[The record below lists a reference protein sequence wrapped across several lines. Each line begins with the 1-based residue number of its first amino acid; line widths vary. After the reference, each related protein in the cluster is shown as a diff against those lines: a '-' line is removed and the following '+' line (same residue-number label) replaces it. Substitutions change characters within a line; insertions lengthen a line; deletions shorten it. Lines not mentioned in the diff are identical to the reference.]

1 MSFNTPKTPLK
12 INIQLFVENR
22 QRLIN
27 KLKNNFG
34 GEFSGGIFV
43 LLKSGKEKTRYNTDF
58 GEIVFRQES
67 YFFWTFG
74 VHEPG
79 CYGAIDINSG
89 KSFLFPP
96 KLAPDYAIWDGKIQ
110 NEKWFLN
117 KYKVDQVVFHENG
130 SKIIETL
137 NAFNP
142 INKLL
147 LLRAENTDSGLVLE
161 PPTKIPGL
169 DKFETDTKILYP
181 IIAELRVIKTDL
193 EIEVLKYAS
202 KCANE
207 AHKELMRHV
216 KPNMFE
222 YQMESLF
229 RHISYYGGGCRH
241 LGYTCIAAT
250 GCNAAILHYGHAGAP
265 NDRQF
270 NDGDLCLFDMGP
282 EYNCYGSDV
291 TCTFPANGKF
301 TEKQKLIYNA
311 VYRANR
317 TVLKEAK
324 PGIRW
329 TEMHLLAEKIILE
342 DLQAGGLL
350 IGKIEEMLKKRVG
363 AIFMPHGLG
372 HFMGLDIHDVGGYLG
387 DALPRSDKP
396 GLKSLR
402 TTRILKEKMCITIE
416 PGCYFIDTL
425 LDKAFADPELSKYLV
440 KEKIEEFRGFG
451 GVRIEDDI
459 IILVNGNLNMNAEL
473 PRTVEEIEE
482 FMSLN
487 NKNCCGKQ

>member
-1 MSFNTPKTPLK
+1 MSFSRGPHTFQVSTN
-12 INIQLFVENR
+12 LFELNR
-22 QRLIN
+22 QRLVTEL
-27 KLKNNFG
+27 LKNFDQNIKG
-34 GEFSGGIFV
+34 NYV
-43 LLKSGKEKTRYNTDF
+43 LLEGGCENTRYNTDAD
-58 GEIVFRQES
+58 EIAFRQES

-110 NEKWFLN
+110 NEQWFLN

-147 LLRAENTDSGLVLE
+147 LLRAENTDSGIVLE

-350 IGKIEEMLKKRVG
+350 IGKIEEMLEKRVG

-387 DALPRSDKP
+387 
-396 GLKSLR
+396 
-402 TTRILKEKMCITIE
+402 
-416 PGCYFIDTL
+416 L

>member
-1 MSFNTPKTPLK
+1 MSFSRGPHTFQVSTN
-12 INIQLFVENR
+12 LFELNR
-22 QRLIN
+22 QRLVTEL
-27 KLKNNFG
+27 LKNFDQNIKG
-34 GEFSGGIFV
+34 NYV
-43 LLKSGKEKTRYNTDF
+43 LLEGGCENTRYNTDAD
-58 GEIVFRQES
+58 EIAFRQES

-110 NEKWFLN
+110 NEHWFLN

-147 LLRAENTDSGLVLE
+147 LLRAENTDSGIVLE

-317 TVLKEAK
+317 TVFKEAK
-324 PGIRW
+324 LGIRW
-329 TEMHLLAEKIILE
+329 TEMHLLAEKLILE

-350 IGKIEEMLKKRVG
+350 IGKIEEMVEKRIG

-459 IILVNGNLNMNAEL
+459 IILANGNLNMNAEL

-482 FMSLN
+482 YMSLN
-487 NKNCCGKQ
+487 NKNCGGKQ

>member
-1 MSFNTPKTPLK
+1 MSFSRGPHTFQVSTN
-12 INIQLFVENR
+12 LFELNR
-22 QRLIN
+22 QRLVTQL
-27 KLKNNFG
+27 LKKFDQNIKGNY
-34 GEFSGGIFV
+34 V
-43 LLKSGKEKTRYNTDF
+43 LLEGGCENTRYNTDADEIAFRQTRYNTDF
-58 GEIVFRQES
+58 GIL
-67 YFFWTFG
+67 FFWTFG

-241 LGYTCIAAT
+241 LG
-250 GCNAAILHYGHAGAP
+250 ILVLQQRDVMLLFYIMDMLEHQMTANLMMGIFAFLIW
-265 NDRQF
+265 DR
-270 NDGDLCLFDMGP
+270 NIIVM
-282 EYNCYGSDV
+282 
-291 TCTFPANGKF
+291 GKF